1 MGIFRN
7 IKENNV
13 IKSIISFGLATLL
26 SAILTFVVGVI
37 TRNILGPEQYGYWLT
52 VSILFT
58 LAPLFQLGALNAMN
72 REVPFY
78 MARNDDYKVKEIRD
92 LTLSFIFTLPSLL
105 IIILIVLSIFLFF
118 TNINYEY
125 KIGLLLAS
133 FCSFLIYLSSYV
145 EMYYK
150 SQQNFK
156 MASKAV
162 TIKIVS
168 QSLLT
173 LFFVYFL
180 GYEGLY
186 IGMILGL
193 IIQIITERRTF
204 RKFKFIYDVA
214 KYKSL
219 IKIGFPILMV
229 GIIWSLLTASDRLII
244 AIFMSPKD
252 LGNYGVGMLVFS
264 SMMLLPQVVSQV
276 LYPKIVELVSK
287 EKYLEIKKIFWRVN
301 GALAIFIGL
310 MVIAGFFIFPLF
322 IKYVMPEYEGGIKAG
337 QILILGI
344 YPFTMVSVAANYFN
358 STNNQKIYIGILIAV
373 IIINFILSILFLFI
387 KYDITSVATATS
399 VSYVIYFL
407 LMNGKFLKIIK
418 EYK

>member
-58 LAPLFQLGALNAMN
+58 LSPLFQLGALNAMN

-92 LTLSFIFTLPSLL
+92 LTLSFIFTFPSLL

-125 KIGLLLAS
+125 KIGFLLAS
-133 FCSFLIYLSSYV
+133 FCSFLMYLSSYV

-162 TIKIVS
+162 TIKVVS

-173 LFFVYFL
+173 LFFVWFL

-186 IGMILGL
+186 IGMILGV
-193 IIQIITERRTF
+193 IIQLITERRTF

-219 IKIGFPILMV
+219 IKTGFPILMV

-252 LGNYGVGMLVFS
+252 VGNYGVGMLVFS

-287 EKYLEIKKIFWRVN
+287 EKHLEIKKIFWRVN

-358 STNNQKIYIGILIAV
+358 STNNQKIYIVILISV